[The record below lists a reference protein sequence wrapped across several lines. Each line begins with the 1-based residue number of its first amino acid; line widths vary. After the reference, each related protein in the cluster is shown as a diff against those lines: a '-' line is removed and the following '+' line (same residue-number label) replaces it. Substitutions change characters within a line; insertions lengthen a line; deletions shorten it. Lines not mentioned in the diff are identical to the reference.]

1 MRVYCL
7 YEKGFRL
14 DRASVLR
21 STPAVGELALIDRPD
36 LPRQGVLI
44 AQLMRGDKSYLLPV
58 LDGAKVVR
66 MTRRG
71 LLIEGKEIIPPK
83 GAKGYDT
90 RYSQAWWCEPI
101 T

>member
-1 MRVYCL
+1 
-7 YEKGFRL
+7 
-14 DRASVLR
+14 
-21 STPAVGELALIDRPD
+21 
-36 LPRQGVLI
+36 
-44 AQLMRGDKSYLLPV
+44 MRGDKSYLLPV